1 MLSTLRALLTLAPA
15 DARGVWRD
23 PLLRWIMILPLGL
36 ALVAR
41 DLIPSLLAQSQ
52 AGLPFEIGPHYAPLM
67 GVSILLIGPLMA
79 GMVVGFLLLDQRD
92 EGTLLAMRVTPL
104 PGWAYLAYRLGL
116 PLLAGLPL
124 TLLAFAV
131 AGQPVAWDRL
141 LGALLLA
148 APLGPIYA
156 LALTALARNKV
167 QGFAISKAAGIFI
180 AAPLAVYFLPPPW
193 PTLLLITPTSW
204 AARFF
209 WEGQWWLLVGG
220 LLYQAA
226 LIGLLLRVRAE

>member
-1 MLSTLRALLTLAPA
+1 MSTLRALRALAPA

-23 PLLRWIMILPLGL
+23 PLLRWIMAVPLGL
-36 ALVAR
+36 GLAAR
-41 DLIPSLLAQSQ
+41 DLIPGLLAQ
-52 AGLPFEIGPHYAPLM
+52 ARAVLPFDLGPHYWPLI
-67 GVSILLIGPLMA
+67 GACLLLIGPLLA

-104 PGWAYLAYRLGL
+104 PAWAYLAYRLGL
-116 PLLAGLPL
+116 PLLASLPL
-124 TLLAFAV
+124 TLLAFAL
-131 AGQPVAWDRL
+131 AGLPLDGARL
-141 LGALLLA
+141 AGALLLA

-156 LALTALARNKV
+156 LALAALARNKV

-180 AAPLAVYFLPPPW
+180 AAPLAAYFMPQPW
-193 PTLLLITPTSW
+193 PTLLLLAPTSW

-209 WEGQWWLLVGG
+209 WEGQWWLLLGG

-226 LIGLLLRVRAE
+226 LLGLLLRVRVD